1 MKMSLLEM
9 VQDILND
16 LESDEVNSID
26 DTFEAA
32 QVAQIIKTCY
42 FEWMSNREWQH
53 LKRLIPLSHSGTP
66 DRPTHILLPENIKE
80 LTYFAY
86 DANKFPDT
94 PRYEM
99 QEVRYLFPD
108 EFLRRTTSRGQDTQ
122 NVRTITDFGGTKLVI
137 RTNGPPTVW
146 TSFDDKYLVCDSYN
160 MEVDDALKASK
171 TQAMGVIMP
180 QWTHTDNA
188 VPDLPAEAFAGLLAE
203 AKSTAFFSLKQM
215 VNEKAEA
222 KAQRQ
227 QRWLSRKNGRAHN
240 GVRYPN
246 YGRRSSK

>member
-1 MKMSLLEM
+1 MT
-9 VQDILND
+9 QDILND

-26 DTFEAA
+26 DTFEST

-53 LKRLIPLSHSGTP
+53 LKRLVPLSHSGTP
-66 DRPTHILLPENIKE
+66 DKPTHIRLPDNIKE

-86 DANKFPDT
+86 DANKFPDQ
-94 PRYEM
+94 PERYEM

-108 EFLRRTTSRGQDTQ
+108 EFLRRTSSRGQNTQ
-122 NVRTITDFGGTKLVI
+122 NVQTITDFGGTKLVI

-146 TSFDDKYLVCDSYN
+146 TSFDDKFLVCDSYN
-160 MEVDDALKASK
+160 LDVEDALQASK
-171 TQAMGVIMP
+171 TQAMGVVMP
-180 QWTHTDNA
+180 GWSHVDEA
-188 VPDLPAEAFAGLLAE
+188 IPDLPAEAFAGLLAE

-215 VNEKAEA
+215 VNEKAEM

-240 GVRYPN
+240 GVRYAN
-246 YGRRSSK
+246 YGRRSPK